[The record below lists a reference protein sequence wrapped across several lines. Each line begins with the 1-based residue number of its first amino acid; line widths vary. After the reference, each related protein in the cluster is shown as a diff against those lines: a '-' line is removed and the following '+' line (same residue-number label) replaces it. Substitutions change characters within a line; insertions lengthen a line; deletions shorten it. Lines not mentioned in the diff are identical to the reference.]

1 VERLSLSA
9 SSTSAAVS
17 LKRDLA
23 SKLKRCETE
32 STSAAV
38 ILLSKEKLRLS
49 EFANSLSRPNLE
61 GIFLDRY
68 NGTLK
73 GEACAVT
80 EEHAPKQRLPLQ
92 SRGFLIERKV
102 RNDSHFEKDLR

>member
-1 VERLSLSA
+1 MNGPARRGYLRVERLSLSA
-9 SSTSAAVS
+9 SSTSEAVS
-17 LKRDLA
+17 QNRDLA
-23 SKLKRCETE
+23 SKLKSCETE

-61 GIFLDRY
+61 GIFLDRC

-73 GEACAVT
+73 GEACCNRGT
-80 EEHAPKQRLPLQ
+80 RPQTTTAPAK
-92 SRGFLIERKV
+92 
-102 RNDSHFEKDLR
+102 